1 MIDNQ
6 FPDDSLANI
15 GQEDNEMSNNV
26 DSLDSL
32 DFVES
37 GPIKV
42 LLVDDHAVVRQG
54 LRMFLGLDPE
64 LLIVGEATNG
74 LEACEMAKL
83 LNPNIILMDLLMPV
97 MDGLTA
103 IQKIKKA
110 HPDIEIIALTSV
122 LEDDRI
128 FSAIHAGAMG
138 YLLKDTQANQ
148 LADAIKRANRGEVQL
163 HPEAAKRLIRE
174 VRSPESPEKL
184 TDRETE
190 VLKLIARGMSNK
202 DIATRLVV
210 SEKTVKTHVSNLLT
224 KLNLPSRTQAA
235 LYALKEGLA
244 TLDT

>member
-1 MIDNQ
+1 MIME
-6 FPDDSLANI
+6 P
-15 GQEDNEMSNNV
+15 
-26 DSLDSL
+26 
-32 DFVES
+32 VERES
-37 GPIKV
+37 IRV

-54 LRMFLGLDPE
+54 LRMFLGLDPD
-64 LLIVGEATNG
+64 LQIVGEATNG
-74 LEACEMAKL
+74 LEAIEL
-83 LNPNIILMDLLMPV
+83 SRQLRPDIILMDLLMPI

-110 HPDIEIIALTSV
+110 QPEVEIIALTSV
-122 LEDDRI
+122 IEDDRV
-128 FSAIHAGAMG
+128 FNAIHAGAMG
-138 YLLKDTQANQ
+138 YLLKDTQASELVQ
-148 LADAIKRANRGEVQL
+148 RIKAANRGEVQL

-174 VRSPESPEKL
+174 VRSPDWPEKL

-190 VLKLIARGMSNK
+190 VLKLIARGLSNK

-244 TLDT
+244 TLEGT

>member
-1 MIDNQ
+1 MVTMVME
-6 FPDDSLANI
+6 P
-15 GQEDNEMSNNV
+15 
-26 DSLDSL
+26 
-32 DFVES
+32 VES
-37 GPIKV
+37 DTIRV

-54 LRMFLGLDPE
+54 LRMFLGLDPD
-64 LLIVGEATNG
+64 LQIIGEATNG
-74 LEACEMAKL
+74 LEAIEL
-83 LNPNIILMDLLMPV
+83 SRQLRPDIILMDLLMPI

-110 HPDIEIIALTSV
+110 QPEVEIIALTSV
-122 LEDDRI
+122 IEDDRV
-128 FSAIHAGAMG
+128 FNAIHAGAMG
-138 YLLKDTQANQ
+138 YLLKDTQASELVQ
-148 LADAIKRANRGEVQL
+148 RIKAANRGEVQL

-174 VRSPESPEKL
+174 VRSPDSPEKL

-190 VLKLIARGMSNK
+190 VLKLIARGLSNK

-244 TLDT
+244 TLEGV

>member
-15 GQEDNEMSNNV
+15 GQEDNEMSNNL

-122 LEDDRI
+122 LPNAPHQITGLRRPK
-128 FSAIHAGAMG
+128 
-138 YLLKDTQANQ
+138 L
-148 LADAIKRANRGEVQL
+148 
-163 HPEAAKRLIRE
+163 PEMN
-174 VRSPESPEKL
+174 P
-184 TDRETE
+184 
-190 VLKLIARGMSNK
+190 
-202 DIATRLVV
+202 
-210 SEKTVKTHVSNLLT
+210 
-224 KLNLPSRTQAA
+224 
-235 LYALKEGLA
+235 
-244 TLDT
+244 

>member
-1 MIDNQ
+1 MTTLNADT
-6 FPDDSLANI
+6 DAANMEP
-15 GQEDNEMSNNV
+15 EDTV
-26 DSLDSL
+26 
-32 DFVES
+32 
-37 GPIKV
+37 IKV

-54 LRMFLGLDPE
+54 LRMFLSLDPD
-64 LLIVGEATNG
+64 LQIMGEATNG
-74 LEACEMAKL
+74 LEAIEMSKQL
-83 LNPNIILMDLLMPV
+83 KPDIILMDLLMPV

-103 IQKIKKA
+103 IQRIKKA
-110 HPDIEIIALTSV
+110 QPEVEIIALTSV
-122 LEDDRI
+122 IEDDRV

-138 YLLKDTQANQ
+138 YLLKDTQANELVQ
-148 LADAIKRANRGEVQL
+148 RIKGAHRGEVQL
-163 HPEAAKRLIRE
+163 APEAAKRLIRE

-244 TLDT
+244 TLDGQSFQS

>member
-1 MIDNQ
+1 MSNTSEPI
-6 FPDDSLANI
+6 DSL
-15 GQEDNEMSNNV
+15 EFSD
-26 DSLDSL
+26 
-32 DFVES
+32 S

-64 LLIVGEATNG
+64 LQIVGEATNG
-74 LEACEMAKL
+74 QEACEMARQ

-110 HPDIEIIALTSV
+110 QPDIEIIALTSV

-190 VLKLIARGMSNK
+190 VLKLIARGLSNK

-244 TLDT
+244 TLEA

>member
-1 MIDNQ
+1 MQHMITLN
-6 FPDDSLANI
+6 
-15 GQEDNEMSNNV
+15 NEETTMV
-26 DSLDSL
+26 MEP
-32 DFVES
+32 VERES
-37 GPIKV
+37 IRV

-54 LRMFLGLDPE
+54 LRMFLGLDPD
-64 LLIVGEATNG
+64 LQIIGEATNG
-74 LEACEMAKL
+74 LEAIEL
-83 LNPNIILMDLLMPV
+83 SRQLRPDIILMDLLMPI

-110 HPDIEIIALTSV
+110 QPEVEIIALTSV
-122 LEDDRI
+122 IEDDRV
-128 FSAIHAGAMG
+128 FNAIHAGAMG
-138 YLLKDTQANQ
+138 YLLKDTQASELVQ
-148 LADAIKRANRGEVQL
+148 RIKAANRGEVQL

-174 VRSPESPEKL
+174 VRSPDSPEKL

-190 VLKLIARGMSNK
+190 VLKLIARGLSNK

-244 TLDT
+244 TLEGT

>member
-1 MIDNQ
+1 MVME
-6 FPDDSLANI
+6 AVE
-15 GQEDNEMSNNV
+15 QES
-26 DSLDSL
+26 
-32 DFVES
+32 
-37 GPIKV
+37 IRV

-54 LRMFLGLDPE
+54 LRMFLGLDPD
-64 LLIVGEATNG
+64 LQIIGEATNG
-74 LEACEMAKL
+74 LEAIELSKQL
-83 LNPNIILMDLLMPV
+83 QPDIILMDLLMPV

-110 HPDIEIIALTSV
+110 QPEVEIIALTSV
-122 LEDDRI
+122 IEDDRV
-128 FSAIHAGAMG
+128 FNAIHAGAMG
-138 YLLKDTQANQ
+138 YLLKDTQASELVQ
-148 LADAIKRANRGEVQL
+148 RIKAANRGEVQL

-174 VRSPESPEKL
+174 VRSPDSPEKL

-190 VLKLIARGMSNK
+190 VLKLIARGLSNK

-244 TLDT
+244 TLEGG

>member
-1 MIDNQ
+1 MQHMITLN
-6 FPDDSLANI
+6 
-15 GQEDNEMSNNV
+15 NEETTMIMEPV
-26 DSLDSL
+26 QR
-32 DFVES
+32 ES
-37 GPIKV
+37 IRV

-54 LRMFLGLDPE
+54 LRMFLGLDPD
-64 LLIVGEATNG
+64 LQIVGEATNG
-74 LEACEMAKL
+74 LEAIELSRQLK
-83 LNPNIILMDLLMPV
+83 PDIILMDLLMPI

-110 HPDIEIIALTSV
+110 QPEVEIIALTSV
-122 LEDDRI
+122 IEDDRV
-128 FSAIHAGAMG
+128 FNAIHAGAMG
-138 YLLKDTQANQ
+138 YLLKDTQASELVQ
-148 LADAIKRANRGEVQL
+148 RIKAANRGEVQL

-174 VRSPESPEKL
+174 VRSPDSPEKL

-190 VLKLIARGMSNK
+190 VLKLIARGLSNK

-244 TLDT
+244 TLEGT

>member
-1 MIDNQ
+1 MIME
-6 FPDDSLANI
+6 P
-15 GQEDNEMSNNV
+15 
-26 DSLDSL
+26 
-32 DFVES
+32 VERES
-37 GPIKV
+37 IRV

-54 LRMFLGLDPE
+54 LRMFLGLDPD
-64 LLIVGEATNG
+64 LQIVGEATNG
-74 LEACEMAKL
+74 LEAIEL
-83 LNPNIILMDLLMPV
+83 SRQLRPDIILMDLLMPI

-110 HPDIEIIALTSV
+110 QPEVEIIALTSV
-122 LEDDRI
+122 IEDDRV
-128 FSAIHAGAMG
+128 FNAIHAGAMG
-138 YLLKDTQANQ
+138 YLLKDTQASELVQ
-148 LADAIKRANRGEVQL
+148 RIKAAHRGEVQL

-174 VRSPESPEKL
+174 VRSPDSPEKL

-190 VLKLIARGMSNK
+190 VLKLIARGLSNK

-244 TLDT
+244 TLEGT

>member
-1 MIDNQ
+1 MQHMITLN
-6 FPDDSLANI
+6 
-15 GQEDNEMSNNV
+15 NEETTMIMEP
-26 DSLDSL
+26 
-32 DFVES
+32 VERES
-37 GPIKV
+37 IRV

-54 LRMFLGLDPE
+54 LRMFLGLDPD
-64 LLIVGEATNG
+64 LQIVGEATNG
-74 LEACEMAKL
+74 LEAIEL
-83 LNPNIILMDLLMPV
+83 SRQLRPDIILMDLLMPI

-110 HPDIEIIALTSV
+110 QPEVEIIALTSV
-122 LEDDRI
+122 IEDDRV
-128 FSAIHAGAMG
+128 FNAIHAGAMG
-138 YLLKDTQANQ
+138 YLLKDTQASELVQ
-148 LADAIKRANRGEVQL
+148 RIKAANRGEVQL

-174 VRSPESPEKL
+174 VRSPDSPEKL

-190 VLKLIARGMSNK
+190 VLKLIARGLSNK

-244 TLDT
+244 TLEGT